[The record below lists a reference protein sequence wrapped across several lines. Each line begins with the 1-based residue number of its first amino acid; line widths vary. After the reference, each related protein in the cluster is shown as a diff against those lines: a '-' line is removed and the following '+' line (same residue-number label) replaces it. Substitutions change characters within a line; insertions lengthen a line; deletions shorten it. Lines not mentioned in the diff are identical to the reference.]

1 VGGGGGG
8 PPPPLP
14 PLLFF
19 WVFLKKGFFFFFF
32 FFFFFWDGVS
42 ELTGESVMW
51 WTTLQSNTC
60 GSYHFVSLGWQ
71 LTRIDVACSVC
82 TFAPGYALFLCWSLA
97 VSTELLPAVCF
108 SIYPAKEW
116 NNMGLL
122 YLRVATLDR
131 RACAI
136 DQLHW
141 NIPSVDKSQW
151 YSGVYN
157 STIAGPPTCPFAIVQ
172 KFQHFGV

>member
-1 VGGGGGG
+1 MQRLENRLVFFCSESFRK
-8 PPPPLP
+8 LISFLF
-14 PLLFF
+14 LLGRFGAF
-19 WVFLKKGFFFFFF
+19 SWMDGFQFAFQFQNLL
-32 FFFFFWDGVS
+32 FFFWDGVS

-116 NNMGLL
+116 NDC
-122 YLRVATLDR
+122 YKRHR
-131 RACAI
+131 RACVNWSTSLKNTVS
-136 DQLHW
+136 D
-141 NIPSVDKSQW
+141 IPVCTAQPSPDLRRVHL
-151 YSGVYN
+151 
-157 STIAGPPTCPFAIVQ
+157 P
-172 KFQHFGV
+172 